1 MKYLYL
7 DTTSNFLYTGV
18 VENNSLICE
27 RKVRF
32 DKDLSTMALTTM
44 VKMLEEKDIKPTD
57 INKIILVN
65 GPGSFTGCRIGITI
79 AKTFAWS
86 LNIPITT
93 ISSLEAMALSN
104 EEYDFFIPVLD
115 ARRDFVFSGIYDKD
129 NNQIMKNQYVKKS
142 VLETA
147 INNIFIGR
155 SWIKPFEDGNF
166 SSAMTTEMLKLS
178 STPPMS
184 IRNTIRII
192 FLFCFASK
200 SRFIFL
206 NILIMSF
213 SSVFKYTPT
222 HYFTI

>member
-18 VENNSLICE
+18 VDNNYLICE
-27 RKVRF
+27 RKLRF

-44 VKMLEEKDIKPTD
+44 VTMLEEKNIKPSD
-57 INKIILVN
+57 IDKIILVN

-104 EEYDFFIPVLD
+104 ENYDFFIPVLD

-129 NNQIMKNQYVKKS
+129 NNQIMKNQYIKKS

-147 INNIFIGR
+147 INNMSDNFIFITNDDIELNGPKANYDPN
-155 SWIKPFEDGNF
+155 ILNIVLKYKDKEPVNPHGID
-166 SSAMTTEMLKLS
+166 ADYLKL
-178 STPPMS
+178 TE
-184 IRNTIRII
+184 
-192 FLFCFASK
+192 AEEK
-200 SRFIFL
+200 L
-206 NILIMSF
+206 NDN
-213 SSVFKYTPT
+213 KC
-222 HYFTI
+222 

>member
-18 VENNSLICE
+18 VENNILVCE
-27 RKVRF
+27 RKMRF

-44 VKMLEEKDIKPTD
+44 VKMLDENNIKSSD

-93 ISSLEAMALSN
+93 ISSLEAMALN
-104 EEYDFFIPVLD
+104 DGDYDFFIPVLD

-147 INNIFIGR
+147 INNMSDNFIFITNDDIELNGPR
-155 SWIKPFEDGNF
+155 INYDPNILNIVLKYKDKEPVNPHGID
-166 SSAMTTEMLKLS
+166 ADYLKL
-178 STPPMS
+178 TE
-184 IRNTIRII
+184 
-192 FLFCFASK
+192 AEEK
-200 SRFIFL
+200 L
-206 NILIMSF
+206 NDN
-213 SSVFKYTPT
+213 KC
-222 HYFTI
+222 

>member
-18 VENNSLICE
+18 VDNNYLICE
-27 RKVRF
+27 RKLRF

-44 VKMLEEKDIKPTD
+44 VTMLEEKNIKPSD
-57 INKIILVN
+57 IDKIILVN

-104 EEYDFFIPVLD
+104 ENYDFFIPVLD

-129 NNQIMKNQYVKKS
+129 NNQIMKNQYIKKS

-147 INNIFIGR
+147 INNMSDNFIFITNDDIELNGPKVNYDPN
-155 SWIKPFEDGNF
+155 ILNIVLKYKDKEPVNPHGID
-166 SSAMTTEMLKLS
+166 ADYLKL
-178 STPPMS
+178 TEVEE
-184 IRNTIRII
+184 
-192 FLFCFASK
+192 K
-200 SRFIFL
+200 L
-206 NILIMSF
+206 NDN
-213 SSVFKYTPT
+213 KC
-222 HYFTI
+222 

>member
-7 DTTSNFLYTGV
+7 DTTSNYLYTGV
-18 VENNSLICE
+18 VENNNLICE
-27 RKVRF
+27 RKIRF

-44 VKMLEEKDIKPTD
+44 VAMLDEKDIKPAD

-93 ISSLEAMALSN
+93 ISSLEAMAIGN
-104 EEYDFFIPVLD
+104 RDYDFYVPVLD
-115 ARRDFVFSGIYDKD
+115 ARRDYVFAGIYDND

-147 INNIFIGR
+147 INNMSDNFIFVTNDNIEVNGPKMEYNPN
-155 SWIKPFEDGNF
+155 ILEIVLKYKDKENVNPHGID
-166 SSAMTTEMLKLS
+166 ADYLKL
-178 STPPMS
+178 TE
-184 IRNTIRII
+184 
-192 FLFCFASK
+192 AEEK
-200 SRFIFL
+200 L
-206 NILIMSF
+206 NDN
-213 SSVFKYTPT
+213 KC
-222 HYFTI
+222 

>member
-147 INNIFIGR
+147 INNMSDNFIFITNDDIELNGPV
-155 SWIKPFEDGNF
+155 INYDPNILNIVLKYKDKEPVNPHGID
-166 SSAMTTEMLKLS
+166 ADYLKL
-178 STPPMS
+178 TE
-184 IRNTIRII
+184 
-192 FLFCFASK
+192 AEEK
-200 SRFIFL
+200 L
-206 NILIMSF
+206 NDN
-213 SSVFKYTPT
+213 KC
-222 HYFTI
+222 